1 LLGHETSIQTD
12 AAVQTEICA
21 RSLRYAGLAATILV
35 LAFFS
40 ARRPALRIAR
50 VTAAIV
56 ILGDPRLGAPIHA
69 AGYRM
74 IEVTIGAV
82 VSILTTLVLFLSRA
96 GPAFADNVAQTL
108 PSLFGLLE
116 SALHTALGGAYD
128 AALVSS
134 ASAKVR
140 ANFAA
145 GDALARESQLEVA
158 GYLASQ
164 SDPDAVLRTLRR
176 LWHTEIMLL
185 RSVAQPLPA
194 AAIAVMRPHLEPL
207 RGAVEALPQQCAD
220 AFRGNVAPD
229 LTAADSAVAAL
240 QESVAAMRAQG
251 ELRSLS
257 IEEVM
262 RLMTFDFALGQL
274 RSNLK
279 DLADRTHDLAG
290 LSGAPI
296 PWLRRW
302 EAPAK
307 PSSP

>member
-1 LLGHETSIQTD
+1 
-12 AAVQTEICA
+12 
-21 RSLRYAGLAATILV
+21 
-35 LAFFS
+35 
-40 ARRPALRIAR
+40 
-50 VTAAIV
+50 
-56 ILGDPRLGAPIHA
+56 
-69 AGYRM
+69 M
-74 IEVTIGAV
+74 
-82 VSILTTLVLFLSRA
+82 
-96 GPAFADNVAQTL
+96 AQTL
-108 PSLFGLLE
+108 PPLFGLLA

-220 AFRGNVAPD
+220 AFRGNAPD

-274 RSNLK
+274 RSNLE

-290 LSGAPI
+290 LSGATI